1 MNELEL
7 DVQKVH
13 AMRQAGDPF
22 LLLDCRE
29 PFEFET
35 AAIEG
40 ATLIPMHEIPGRLA
54 EIEPHSD
61 GHVVVMCHHGVR
73 SLQVTLALRQ
83 AGFAKAYSMAGGIDA
98 WSQQIDPSVPKY

>member
-1 MNELEL
+1 MNEFEL
-7 DVQKVH
+7 DVQAVH
-13 AMRQAGDPF
+13 AMREAGDSF

-35 AAIEG
+35 AAIDG
-40 ATLIPMHEIPGRLA
+40 ATLIPMHELPRRLE
-54 EIEPHSD
+54 EIEPHSE

-83 AGFAKAYSMAGGIDA
+83 AGFAKAYSMAGGIEA
-98 WSQQIDPSVPKY
+98 WSQHIDPSVPRY